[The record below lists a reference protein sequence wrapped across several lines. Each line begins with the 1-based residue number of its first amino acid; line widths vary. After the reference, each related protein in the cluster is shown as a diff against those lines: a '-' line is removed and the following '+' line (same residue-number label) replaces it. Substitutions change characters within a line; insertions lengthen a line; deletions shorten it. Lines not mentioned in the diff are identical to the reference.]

1 MTKKNNGNPREYG
14 IKTDPDR
21 QALLT
26 GAHIFSEAPVSQEL
40 LEKAKETGLL

>member
-1 MTKKNNGNPREYG
+1 MTKKNNGNPR
-14 IKTDPDR
+14 D
-21 QALLT
+21 